1 MDPWIGLDSFAPS
14 FMTKRTKRIM
24 MVMNVMLLY
33 DNEYWVFFFSFV
45 SRPTSIEL
53 PRPHLPPF
61 SQGFICSFQFSTWC
75 CYYCYVWYAV
85 AFICSI
91 AAKIFDMLL
100 LLICLIYFC
109 CFDVWLY
116 SYFDLLILFW
126 CLMLLLCLS
135 NLGFSFSTKD
145 FETSTRLSSKD
156 GLSAYIKFVWS
167 F

>member
-1 MDPWIGLDSFAPS
+1 MDGLGSTFCILFSWSTND
-14 FMTKRTKRIM
+14 KK
-24 MVMNVMLLY
+24 NHD
-33 DNEYWVFFFSFV
+33 DNECNASLWQYWVFSFSFV

-53 PRPHLPPF
+53 PRPHLPPV

-75 CYYCYVWYAV
+75 CYYWYVWYAV

-135 NLGFSFSTKD
+135 YLGFSFSTKD